1 MEFEGCAG
9 GATNAAQLT
18 GQWGRDTLEL
28 MQKGRLKILSQRDTL
43 ELMQKGR
50 LKILSHELIEV
61 VKKYQ

>member
-28 MQKGRLKILSQRDTL
+28 MQKGRLKILS
-43 ELMQKGR
+43 
-50 LKILSHELIEV
+50 HELIEV